1 MQKTKVEVISKHG
14 VTELEQFN
22 GVFDDK
28 EQLTNHL
35 IKACEHLNIEFQ
47 DIENGTLGDVYNDNR
62 FIVVS
67 FVEEEVEPIGVYID
81 NNIVIN
87 TDDNITKAIE
97 NENTD

>member
-35 IKACEHLNIEFQ
+35 IKACEHLNIEFK

-67 FVEEEVEPIGVYID
+67 FVEEVAPIAIYID
-81 NNIVIN
+81 NNIISN
-87 TDDNITKAIE
+87 TDDNITKDID